1 VQDHAFGVEGELMT
15 EICSA
20 EIRMPTTSTGKV
32 YLVGAGPGHPDLLTI
47 RGAELLKTA
56 EVIVYD
62 RLIQD
67 EVLALAKPSAEK
79 IFMGKPLGRHCSR
92 QDEIHDL
99 LVRKAREGKT
109 VVRLKGGDPFLFGRG
124 GEEAEYL
131 AEHGI
136 TFEVVPGVSSCLSAP
151 LSAGIAVTHRDRASS
166 VAIVTGHNADGNDDR
181 LDWCALSKVDT
192 LVVLMGVHNAAHIA
206 QRLMAAGRSA
216 DTPAAAVQMAFWPGE
231 NVVSATLGTIAD
243 EVRRAHVEAPA
254 TLVIGE
260 VVRLRDK
267 LKHHQQHIGDDAGR
281 DSLIRTIPVPIPD
294 RPSGDTP
301 DLDTLSLDTL
311 SLEAE
316 SCPAPCEKEVLQ

>member
-1 VQDHAFGVEGELMT
+1 MT
-15 EICSA
+15 K
-20 EIRMPTTSTGKV
+20 TGKV

-47 RGAELLKTA
+47 RAAELVKTA

-92 QDEIHDL
+92 QDEIHEL

-136 TFEVVPGVSSCLSAP
+136 PFEVVPGVSSCLSAP

-166 VAIVTGHNADGNDDR
+166 VAIVTGHQASEHEDR
-181 LDWCALSKVDT
+181 VDWQALSKVDT
-192 LVVLMGVHNAAHIA
+192 LVVLMGIHNIEHITKK
-206 QRLMAAGRSA
+206 LMAAGLA
-216 DTPAAAVQMAFWPGE
+216 PDTPAAIIQMAFWE
-231 NVVSATLGTIAD
+231 SECVIASTLGAIAED
-243 EVRRAHVEAPA
+243 ARRGAIEPPA

-260 VVRLRDK
+260 AVRLREK
-267 LKHHQQHIGDDAGR
+267 LKHHQRHIGQHAGR
-281 DSLIRTIPVPIPD
+281 DPLIHPVPIPIPD
-294 RPSGDTP
+294 RPAGDTLP
-301 DLDTLSLDTL
+301 LDTL
-311 SLEAE
+311 SLEEE
-316 SCPAPCEKEVLQ
+316 SCVGPALSEKEVLQ

>member
-1 VQDHAFGVEGELMT
+1 MT
-15 EICSA
+15 K
-20 EIRMPTTSTGKV
+20 TGKV

-47 RGAELLKTA
+47 RAAELLKTA

-67 EVLALAKPSAEK
+67 EVLALAKPTAEK

-99 LVRKAREGKT
+99 LLRKAREGKT

-136 TFEVVPGVSSCLSAP
+136 PFEVVPGVSSCLSAP

-166 VAIVTGHNADGNDDR
+166 VAIVTGHQASEHEDR
-181 LDWCALSKVDT
+181 VDWQALSKVDT
-192 LVVLMGVHNAAHIA
+192 LVVLMGIHNIEHIT
-206 QRLMAAGRSA
+206 RKLMAAGLA
-216 DTPAAAVQMAFWPGE
+216 PDTPAAIIQMAFWE
-231 NVVSATLGTIAD
+231 SECVIASTLGAIAED
-243 EVRRAHVEAPA
+243 VRRAAIEPPA

-260 VVRLRDK
+260 AVRLREK
-267 LKHHQQHIGDDAGR
+267 LKHHQRHLGQLTGR
-281 DSLIRTIPVPIPD
+281 DPLIHPLPVPVPIPD
-294 RPSGDTP
+294 RPAGDT
-301 DLDTLSLDTL
+301 LGLDTL
-311 SLEAE
+311 SLEEA
-316 SCPAPCEKEVLQ
+316 SCVDPALSEKEVLQ

>member
-1 VQDHAFGVEGELMT
+1 MT
-15 EICSA
+15 K
-20 EIRMPTTSTGKV
+20 TGKV

-47 RGAELLKTA
+47 RAAELLKTA

-62 RLIQD
+62 RLVLD

-99 LVRKAREGKT
+99 LLRKAREGKT

-136 TFEVVPGVSSCLSAP
+136 PFEVVPGVSSCLSAP

-166 VAIVTGHNADGNDDR
+166 VAIVTGHQASEHEDR
-181 LDWCALSKVDT
+181 VDWQALSKVDT
-192 LVVLMGVHNAAHIA
+192 LVVLMGIHNIEHIT
-206 QRLMAAGRSA
+206 RKLMAAGLA
-216 DTPAAAVQMAFWPGE
+216 PDTPAAIIQMAFWE
-231 NVVSATLGTIAD
+231 SECVIASTLGAIAED
-243 EVRRAHVEAPA
+243 VRRAAIEPPA

-260 VVRLRDK
+260 AVRLREK
-267 LKHHQQHIGDDAGR
+267 LKHHQRHLGQLTGR
-281 DSLIRTIPVPIPD
+281 DPLIHPLPVPVPIPD
-294 RPSGDTP
+294 RPAGDT
-301 DLDTLSLDTL
+301 LGLDTL
-311 SLEAE
+311 SLEEA
-316 SCPAPCEKEVLQ
+316 SCVDPALSEKEVLQ

>member
-1 VQDHAFGVEGELMT
+1 MT
-15 EICSA
+15 K
-20 EIRMPTTSTGKV
+20 TGKV

-47 RGAELLKTA
+47 RAAELLKTA

-99 LVRKAREGKT
+99 LLRKAREGKT

-136 TFEVVPGVSSCLSAP
+136 PFEVVPGVSSCLSAP

-166 VAIVTGHNADGNDDR
+166 VAIVTGHQASEHEDR
-181 LDWCALSKVDT
+181 VDWQALSKVDT
-192 LVVLMGVHNAAHIA
+192 LVVLMGIHNIEHIT
-206 QRLMAAGRSA
+206 RKLMAAGLA
-216 DTPAAAVQMAFWPGE
+216 PDTPAAIIQMAFWE
-231 NVVSATLGTIAD
+231 SECVIASTLGAIAED
-243 EVRRAHVEAPA
+243 VRRAAIEPPA

-260 VVRLRDK
+260 AVRLREK
-267 LKHHQQHIGDDAGR
+267 LKHHQRHLGQLTGR
-281 DSLIRTIPVPIPD
+281 DPLIHPLPVPVPIPD
-294 RPSGDTP
+294 RPAGDT
-301 DLDTLSLDTL
+301 LGLDTL
-311 SLEAE
+311 SLEEA
-316 SCPAPCEKEVLQ
+316 SCVDPALSEKEVLQ

>member
-1 VQDHAFGVEGELMT
+1 MT
-15 EICSA
+15 K
-20 EIRMPTTSTGKV
+20 TGKV

-47 RGAELLKTA
+47 RAAELLKAA

-67 EVLALAKPSAEK
+67 EVLALAKPTAEK

-136 TFEVVPGVSSCLSAP
+136 PFEVVPGVSSCLSAP

-166 VAIVTGHNADGNDDR
+166 VAIVTGHQASEHEDR
-181 LDWCALSKVDT
+181 VDWQALSKVDT
-192 LVVLMGVHNAAHIA
+192 LVVLMGIHNIEHIT
-206 QRLMAAGRSA
+206 RKLMAAGLSP
-216 DTPAAAVQMAFWPGE
+216 DTP
-231 NVVSATLGTIAD
+231 
-243 EVRRAHVEAPA
+243 
-254 TLVIGE
+254 
-260 VVRLRDK
+260 
-267 LKHHQQHIGDDAGR
+267 GR
-281 DSLIRTIPVPIPD
+281 DHPNGLL
-294 RPSGDTP
+294 G
-301 DLDTLSLDTL
+301 
-311 SLEAE
+311 E
-316 SCPAPCEKEVLQ
+316 

>member
-1 VQDHAFGVEGELMT
+1 MT

-136 TFEVVPGVSSCLSAP
+136 SFEVVPGVSSCLSAP

-166 VAIVTGHNADGNDDR
+166 VAIVTGHNADGNDER
-181 LDWCALSKVDT
+181 LDWSALSKVDT

-216 DTPAAAVQMAFWPGE
+216 DTPAAAVQLAFWPGE
-231 NVVSATLGTIAD
+231 NVVSAPLGTIAD
-243 EVRRAHVEAPA
+243 EVRRAHIEAPA

-260 VVRLRDK
+260 VVRLREK
-267 LKHHQQHIGDDAGR
+267 LKHHQQHIGEHAGR
-281 DSLIRTIPVPIPD
+281 DSLIHLVPIPD

-311 SLEAE
+311 SLEEE
-316 SCPAPCEKEVLQ
+316 SVGPAPSEKEVLQ

>member
-1 VQDHAFGVEGELMT
+1 MT
-15 EICSA
+15 K
-20 EIRMPTTSTGKV
+20 TGKV

-47 RGAELLKTA
+47 RAAELLKTA

-67 EVLALAKPSAEK
+67 EVLALAKPTAEK

-136 TFEVVPGVSSCLSAP
+136 PFEVVPGVSSCLSAP

-166 VAIVTGHNADGNDDR
+166 VAIVTGHQASEHEDR
-181 LDWCALSKVDT
+181 VDWQALSKVDT
-192 LVVLMGVHNAAHIA
+192 LVVLMGIHNIEHIT
-206 QRLMAAGRSA
+206 RKLMAAGLA
-216 DTPAAAVQMAFWPGE
+216 PDTPAAIIQMAFWE
-231 NVVSATLGTIAD
+231 SECVIASTLGAIAED
-243 EVRRAHVEAPA
+243 VRRAAIEPPA

-260 VVRLRDK
+260 AVRLREK
-267 LKHHQQHIGDDAGR
+267 LKHHQRHLGQLTGR
-281 DSLIRTIPVPIPD
+281 DPLIHPLPVPVPIPD
-294 RPSGDTP
+294 RPAGDT
-301 DLDTLSLDTL
+301 LGLDTL
-311 SLEAE
+311 SLEEA
-316 SCPAPCEKEVLQ
+316 SCVDPALSEKEVLQ